1 MQLIFKSKTV
11 QAIHIYCDGAG
22 STQVEGVNNTS
33 KFRVEDVANRTMFNV
48 DSVNEETTAVSFIA
62 QSIIFDRVIYTEEQ
76 PITVDAGTF
85 TSGAW
90 RTREFNT
97 TRYSRQ
103 TTRGQVWFQIKLN

>member
-1 MQLIFKSKTV
+1 M
-11 QAIHIYCDGAG
+11 
-22 STQVEGVNNTS
+22 NNTS
-33 KFRVEDVANRTMFNV
+33 KFRVEDISNRTMFNV

-85 TSGAW
+85 QQGAW
-90 RTREFNT
+90 RTRNLNT

-103 TTRGQVWFQIKLN
+103 TTAWSNLVSNTIELEPGTYYIYGSAGLEGVS